1 MVQLQIRE
9 APVLVVFP
17 EILAQLVKVEEHLQ

>member
-9 APVLVVFP
+9 APVLAVFL
-17 EILAQLVKVEEHLQ
+17 EFLAQQVKVEEHLQ